1 MKNLTMGLAF
11 VVLSSSA
18 FSDTAWIKNATIK
31 QVLNQSEVYGGC
43 MFFLDT
49 AIAEVGLDCPDRW
62 VALSCNG
69 TFNNRDVAARMYDLG
84 LMAIALDKKVSVLVD
99 DSKTHSGYCVVKRMD
114 LKN

>member
-1 MKNLTMGLAF
+1 MKNLILGLAF
-11 VVLSSSA
+11 LVLSAPA

-31 QVLNQSEVYGGC
+31 QVLNQSVAYGGC

-49 AIAEVGLDCPDRW
+49 AIADAGLDCPNRW

-84 LMAIALDKKVSVLVD
+84 LMAIALEKKVSVLVD
-99 DSKTHSGYCVVKRMD
+99 DTKTHSGYCVVKRMD